1 MKPQFTIQTFN
12 ETKTSARFVFEPLPQ
27 GYGHSLGTSLR
38 RVLYSS
44 ISGAAL
50 TSIQIANVS
59 HQFSTLPG
67 IMEDMVHLVLNLKQI
82 KVKSNNEKPVK
93 ITLSAKGEGEVT
105 ASQFECPA
113 GVEIINKDFVIAHL
127 TEKSAKLEVEATV
140 EMGYGYSPAEDR
152 KSSTVGVIPVD
163 ATFSPVVR
171 VNVAVE
177 ATRVGRMTNFDKLI
191 LDITTDGTIAPSKA
205 LTDASQVLVEYF
217 MAIVKPQ
224 VPGTTSSTTSSKT
237 PNVSG
242 GALSIEELDLPT
254 RIANALQKAGFET
267 VSDLFATSRDELAK
281 VKNVGSK
288 SVKLI
293 ESSLAQRG
301 LSLP

>member
-1 MKPQFTIQTFN
+1 MKPQFTIQTLN

-105 ASQFECPA
+105 ASDFECPS
-113 GVEIINKDFVIAHL
+113 GVEIVNKDFVIAHL
-127 TEKSAKLEVEATV
+127 TEKNAKLEVEATV

-217 MAIVKPQ
+217 MAVVKPQ
-224 VPGTTSSTTSSKT
+224 VSGTTSSAAASKT
-237 PNVSG
+237 PSISG